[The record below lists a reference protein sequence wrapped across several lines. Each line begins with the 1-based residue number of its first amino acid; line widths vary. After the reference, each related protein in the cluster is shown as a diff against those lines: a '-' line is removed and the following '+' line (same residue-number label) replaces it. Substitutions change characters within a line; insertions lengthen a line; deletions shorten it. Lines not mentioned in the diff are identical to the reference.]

1 MLHDELEKKADG
13 VPQPD
18 GSGEEELKSLGTEF
32 L

>member
-1 MLHDELEKKADG
+1 MLHDELEKNADG

-18 GSGEEELKSLGTEF
+18 GSGDEVLKSLGMEF